1 MPFRCV
7 LLAALLCAGAAA
19 RPEEPRLVRKWEK
32 ILGAPGATPW
42 LTAVCPNGVFY
53 AVDGRGR
60 AVALNADGDMIAE
73 SEGERALFRVRAL
86 ACDSDNLLYAART
99 DNIAVL
105 RAAANRFETVREAR
119 PEVDIYAMTIG
130 ARGRIYA
137 AGRRPG
143 SRLPL
148 HVLEPDGR
156 VLLSFGERQRGQVYP
171 PFQPQSLL
179 LWQKRPERLL
189 VVGSAP
195 YQIQAYGPDGVL
207 LDVVRPRYRSFIRPA
222 QFTPGGD
229 ITGAAV
235 LPHGQVIVQLRSYGP
250 WRTDAPDTV
259 LDLHDSEFRI
269 IARDVPALPGV
280 LAGASSKGGLY
291 FFDTRRRASLTKAEL
306 KGKAAATRVLAW
318 NYEVFRVG
326 FCCPVRHYRGG
337 IWKSTWLK
345 RCRRGATTP
354 TCTSSTWPPVPSAS
368 TNPSSRA
375 PPRAS
380 RWAWACA

>member
-19 RPEEPRLVRKWEK
+19 KPEGPRLVQKWEK
-32 ILGAPGATPW
+32 ILGGPGATPW

-53 AVDGRGR
+53 AVDGRRR
-60 AVALNADGDMIAE
+60 AVAVNADGDILAE
-73 SEGERALFRVRAL
+73 SEGEPALFRVRAL
-86 ACDSDNLLYAART
+86 ACDSDGLLYAART
-99 DNIAVL
+99 DNLAVL
-105 RAAANRFETVREAR
+105 RAAGNRFETVREAR
-119 PEVDIYAMTIG
+119 PEVDISAMTIG

-143 SRLPL
+143 SRLPF

-156 VLLSFGERQRGQVYP
+156 VLLSFGERRRGSVYL
-171 PFQPQSLL
+171 PFLPQQFL

-189 VVGSAP
+189 VVGAGP

-207 LDVVRPRYRSFIRPA
+207 LDVVRPRFRSFIRPA

-250 WRTDAPDTV
+250 WRPDEPDTV

-269 IARDVPALPGV
+269 LARDVPALHGV

-291 FFDTRRRASLTKAEL
+291 FFDTHRRASLTKAEL
-306 KGKAAATRVLAW
+306 KGGSAATRVLAW
-318 NYEVFRVG
+318 NYEIFRVV
-326 FCCPVRHYRGG
+326 FCCPVRDYRAGFG
-337 IWKSTWLK
+337 K
-345 RCRRGATTP
+345 
-354 TCTSSTWPPVPSAS
+354 VPG
-368 TNPSSRA
+368 
-375 PPRAS
+375 
-380 RWAWACA
+380 